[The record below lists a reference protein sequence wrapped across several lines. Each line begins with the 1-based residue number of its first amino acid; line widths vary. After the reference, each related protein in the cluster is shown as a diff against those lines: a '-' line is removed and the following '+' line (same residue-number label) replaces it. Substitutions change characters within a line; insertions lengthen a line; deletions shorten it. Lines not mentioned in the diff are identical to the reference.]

1 MIARLQTRFD
11 HLERHKQRVVDRV
24 ETLGPGQARLCPQPG
39 AWSAVEVVD
48 HLVKVEAAFLDA
60 VRKTLPDG
68 VPVPFSA
75 RCKAYG
81 VIAAMRLPV
90 RVKVPPQASAVVPD
104 TAPDFATLAPHWTQ
118 IRRDISELLGS
129 LNPSQCQRGLFRHPV
144 SGWMTMPAAITFLT
158 AHIRHHEYQLD
169 RIHQALPARHRP

>member
-1 MIARLQTRFD
+1 MIAALQTRFD
-11 HLERHKQRVVDRV
+11 HLERHKQRVVARL
-24 ETLGPGQARLCPQPG
+24 ETLGPSQAHLCPQPG
-39 AWSAVEVVD
+39 AWSALEVLD
-48 HLVKVEAAFLDA
+48 HLVKVELACLNA

-68 VPVPFSA
+68 VSVPFAA

-104 TAPDFATLAPHWTQ
+104 TSPEFATLAPLWAQ
-118 IRRDISELLGS
+118 VRRDMSELLDS
-129 LNPSQCQRGLFRHPV
+129 LNPGQCERGLFRHPV
-144 SGWMTMPAAITFLT
+144 SGWMTMPTAITFLT